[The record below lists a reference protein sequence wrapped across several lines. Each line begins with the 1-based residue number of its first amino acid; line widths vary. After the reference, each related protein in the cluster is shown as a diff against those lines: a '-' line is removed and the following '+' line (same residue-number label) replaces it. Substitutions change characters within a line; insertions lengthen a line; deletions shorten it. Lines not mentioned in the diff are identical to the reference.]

1 MTALRANLSGNRAA
15 LAVCIRFV
23 RGANLSASDNKTI
36 NLKVEHACVR
46 EGSYRMRG
54 RGVYIVNRLVVA
66 CVILLG
72 VLGIALVARHI
83 EQAFAP
89 TAADA
94 GQWATIPEMPNLPEP
109 SVTDY
114 PVFIGRAEFGNTN
127 SWQKATGLP
136 WEDHIASLRL
146 WDQNPPNV
154 AWLDDLVCSPTAL
167 PDAIE
172 NPPADAPVFDVLDM
186 IGVDDIIGNIEE
198 GTLVLRFDE
207 EQEAIPRRSIEPPP
221 DSNNTALTTSAQ
233 GAKGQSEE
241 VEATPGEKTLVKI
254 RTKLRRV
261 EAVLKNAVIEP
272 YTVSGK
278 IEGLRVTGLEK
289 IRVAKNLGLQ
299 SGDIIRAVNGQR
311 LDNPRKAYE
320 IFKAARKQL
329 IMKVEI
335 LRDGKTKT
343 LLFYLR

>member
-1 MTALRANLSGNRAA
+1 
-15 LAVCIRFV
+15 
-23 RGANLSASDNKTI
+23 
-36 NLKVEHACVR
+36 
-46 EGSYRMRG
+46 MRG

-66 CVILLG
+66 CLILLG

-83 EQAFAP
+83 EQVFAP

-109 SVTDY
+109 SVTEY
-114 PVFIGRAEFGNTN
+114 PVFIGRAGFGNAN
-127 SWQKATGLP
+127 SWHEATALP
-136 WEDHIASLRL
+136 WEDHLAGLML
-146 WDQNPPNV
+146 WDQNQPSL
-154 AWLDDLVCSPTAL
+154 AWLDDLVCSPTVL
-167 PDAIE
+167 PDPVE

-186 IGVDDIIGNIEE
+186 IGVDDIIRNIEE
-198 GTLVLRFDE
+198 GTLVFRLHE
-207 EQEAIPRRSIEPPP
+207 EQETIPRRSIEPPS
-221 DSNNTALTTSAQ
+221 DSNDIALTTSAPD
-233 GAKGQSEE
+233 AKGQSEE
-241 VEATPGEKTLVKI
+241 AQATPSEKTLVRI
-254 RTKLRRV
+254 RTKIRHV
-261 EAVLKNAVIEP
+261 EAVLKKAVIEP
-272 YTVSGK
+272 YTVRGK
-278 IEGLRVTGLEK
+278 IEGLQVTGLEK